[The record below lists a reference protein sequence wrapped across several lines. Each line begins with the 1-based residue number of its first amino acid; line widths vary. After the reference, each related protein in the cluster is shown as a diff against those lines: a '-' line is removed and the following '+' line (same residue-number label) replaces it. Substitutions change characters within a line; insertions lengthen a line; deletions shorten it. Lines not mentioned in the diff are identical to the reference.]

1 MGFKPPHSTGA
12 ALVKVVNNLLLVSD
26 HSHGYFLA
34 LNDFSEAINSTDKN
48 ILIEWKMLSTLR
60 EYLYPGSGLTLMANV
75 NGNISVHKKMKFAFP
90 QGSGLGQLPFPLYT
104 ELALGINFH
113 RND

>member
-1 MGFKPPHSTGA
+1 MEN
-12 ALVKVVNNLLLVSD
+12 VVN
-26 HSHGYFLA
+26 
-34 LNDFSEAINSTDKN
+34 
-48 ILIEWKMLSTLR
+48 
-60 EYLYPGSGLTLMANV
+60 LTLMANV